1 MKLRNKKTG
10 EIVTFVTLEEIYDDE
25 LDFTYIKKSGNEN
38 ELSYSSL
45 KKFNDEWEDYAP
57 KEPLI
62 KDEKIRKAVR
72 AWAEANNINSN
83 HYYETNVKFS
93 SPEHEFTWIDTRV
106 QFNEITGLERL
117 EDGKRYTIAE
127 LCGEEEE

>member
-10 EIVTFVTLEEIYDDE
+10 EIAMVEFLADYQNDDGTEIGFRVKNTLDCY
-25 LDFTYIKKSGNEN
+25 
-38 ELSYSSL
+38 SYSSL
-45 KKFNDEWEDYAP
+45 AELNEDWEDYKPA
-57 KEPLI
+57 EPLI

-72 AWAEANNINSN
+72 AWAEVNNINSN

-93 SPEHEFTWIDTRV
+93 SPEHEFTWIDTSV

-117 EDGKRYTIAE
+117 EDGKEYTIAE

>member
-38 ELSYSSL
+38 ELSYSSF
-45 KKFNDEWEDYAP
+45 KKFNDEWEDYVP

-72 AWAEANNINSN
+72 TWADATGIEKVTSYGDYFWIGFVSKNTVSDW
-83 HYYETNVKFS
+83 KFECNYKGAS
-93 SPEHEFTWIDTRV
+93 EFKHDK
-106 QFNEITGLERL
+106 E
-117 EDGKRYTIAE
+117 YTIAE